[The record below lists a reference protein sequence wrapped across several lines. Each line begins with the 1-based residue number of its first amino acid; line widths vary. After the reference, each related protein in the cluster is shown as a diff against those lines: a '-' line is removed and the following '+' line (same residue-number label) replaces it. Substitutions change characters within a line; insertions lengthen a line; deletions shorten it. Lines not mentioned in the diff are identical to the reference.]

1 MAPLKQIL
9 VYSLVAFLM
18 AARAYAFPTEEQVRS
33 HLHSGM
39 TPKEVVALFGKP
51 VSGVAETCVNCT
63 FRYVAPFGMLN
74 VEREGYIGFVIDF
87 RDGKASEWR
96 IIKGYPSF
104 APPMMPWSVKIWV
117 WLLPISLVLGILS
130 KVFMRRTPVAFAV
143 IPDVVKAFEAGE
155 ISTA

>member
-1 MAPLKQIL
+1 MNKEKRSMRLQRKVKRAASYPLAYVGGNDYSLMAPLKQTL

-39 TPKEVVALFGKP
+39 TAKEVVALFGKP

-96 IIKGYPSF
+96 IINGYPSF
-104 APPMMPWSVKIWV
+104 APSMMPWSVKIWV
-117 WLLPISLVLGILS
+117 WLLP
-130 KVFMRRTPVAFAV
+130 
-143 IPDVVKAFEAGE
+143 
-155 ISTA
+155 